1 MASSVSFLAPT
12 VRLQP
17 IYLLRT
23 SSNISRNIS
32 RPAVGTVGPAQ
43 ILIWHYFTLYLLPKF
58 TVAPEFHSFKYGN
71 THCLLRYST
80 DAEFTKT
87 IARIYSTTRHCMSKF
102 PSSCLVTQLLVLSF
116 AFVQVLFVLLFV
128 GRPPL
133 SVPCPDKRGKS
144 SG

>member
-1 MASSVSFLAPT
+1 MASAVSFLAPT

-23 SSNISRNIS
+23 SSNISRNVS

-43 ILIWHYFTLYLLPKF
+43 ILIWHYFTLCLLPKF

-71 THCLLRYST
+71 THCLLRYSS

-87 IARIYSTTRHCMSKF
+87 IARIYSTTLVTACANSLHLVWSHSSWCSALLLSKF
-102 PSSCLVTQLLVLSF
+102 CLSYCL
-116 AFVQVLFVLLFV
+116 
-128 GRPPL
+128 
-133 SVPCPDKRGKS
+133 
-144 SG
+144 